1 MLIYYPII
9 MKLTL
14 GLLCLI
20 LQINILGK
28 GNLAPTSAL
37 DQVQNYVLGG
47 IIGGVIYNDDIS
59 VVQFI
64 LILLIWTLLVL
75 ILKYIKSNNHLTKV
89 LIDGRPVLLILNG
102 KILVKQCMLYGVS
115 AYDLI
120 LKLRSS
126 GVYHIKNV
134 KRAVMEQNGQLT
146 IIQYGEKDVHYP
158 VILDGQI
165 DETILELINHD
176 KLWLLIEVQKAGYN
190 IDEIYLAE
198 YIAGELYIYSY

>member
-126 GVYHIKNV
+126 GVYHIKSV

-158 VILDGQI
+158 LILDGQI

>member
-1 MLIYYPII
+1 

-20 LQINILGK
+20 LQINVLGK
-28 GNLAPTSAL
+28 GNLAPTSAM
-37 DQVQNYVLGG
+37 DQIQNYVLGG
-47 IIGGVIYNDDIS
+47 IIGGVIYNDNIS
-59 VVQFI
+59 VWQFV
-64 LILLIWTLLVL
+64 LILMIWTLLVL
-75 ILKYIKSNNHLTKV
+75 VLKFIKTNSHLAKV

-102 KILVKQCMLYGVS
+102 KIFVKQCMLYGIS
-115 AYDLI
+115 AHDLI
-120 LKLRSS
+120 LKLRVS

-158 VILDGQI
+158 LILDGQV

-176 KLWLLIEVQKAGYN
+176 KLWLLNEVQKAGYH

-198 YIAGELYIYSY
+198 YISNELHIYSY